1 MKNGKLNGKVAVVTG
16 ASKGIGAG
24 IAKEFA
30 AEGAS
35 VVVNYASAKQDAD
48 RVVDEISKRGG
59 KAIAIQGSVAKKAE
73 VEQLFA
79 EAEKA
84 FGKIDILVNNAGVY
98 EFVPLEEVSEQ
109 QFHRMFDTN
118 VLGMLLATQEALK
131 HFNSEGGSIINI
143 GSLASSLTP
152 PTAVV
157 YNATKGA
164 VDAITRT
171 LAKELGPRKIRVNS
185 INPGMVVTEGAVAGG
200 YTEGDMRKMF
210 ESHDAARPRRT
221 NGRYCARCGLLRFR
235 RFQMDHWRNAP
246 YRGRPSLGY
255 LPPQHLDC
263 ERDLKRL
270 RSDKTGLTPQ
280 QVQARQWFDIAL
292 EIVASTLDHD
302 LFAFAYGM
310 QIDRNRTSA
319 YAVLSTTLRQ
329 IGDACAGNHCL
340 SGNATG
346 INTDISQLAV
356 LDLRYL
362 AVRLRELSRE
372 ESVDPD
378 WYQ

>member
-35 VVVNYASAKQDAD
+35 VVVNYASAKHDAD

-59 KAIAIQGSVAKKAE
+59 NAIAIQGNVSKKAE
-73 VEQLFA
+73 VNRLFA

-98 EFVPLEEVSEQ
+98 EFMPLEEVTEQ
-109 QFHRMFDTN
+109 QFHKMFDTN

-131 HFNSEGGSIINI
+131 HFNADGGSIINI

-152 PTAVV
+152 PSAVV
-157 YNATKGA
+157 YSATKGA

-200 YTEGDMRKMF
+200 YTEGDMRKTL
-210 ESHDAARPRRT
+210 ES
-221 NGRYCARCGLLRFR
+221 
-235 RFQMDHWRNAP
+235 
-246 YRGRPSLGY
+246 
-255 LPPQHLDC
+255 
-263 ERDLKRL
+263 
-270 RSDKTGLTPQ
+270 LTPLGRIGQ
-280 QVQARQWFDIAL
+280 TEDVAPAAVFFASDDSKWVTGETLIIA
-292 EIVASTLDHD
+292 
-302 LFAFAYGM
+302 GG
-310 QIDRNRTSA
+310 
-319 YAVLSTTLRQ
+319 LR
-329 IGDACAGNHCL
+329 
-340 SGNATG
+340 
-346 INTDISQLAV
+346 
-356 LDLRYL
+356 
-362 AVRLRELSRE
+362 
-372 ESVDPD
+372 
-378 WYQ
+378 

>member
-1 MKNGKLNGKVAVVTG
+1 MNMNTKKLDGQVAVVTG

-59 KAIAIQGSVAKKAE
+59 KAITIQGNVTKKSE
-73 VEQLFA
+73 VERLFA

-98 EFVPLEEVSEQ
+98 EWVALEAVTEQ

-118 VLGMLLATQEALK
+118 VLGMLLVTQEGLK
-131 HFNSEGGSIINI
+131 HFKSEGGSIINI

-200 YTEGDMRKMF
+200 FTEGDIRKML
-210 ESHDAARPRRT
+210 ETQTPL
-221 NGRYCARCGLLRFR
+221 GRIG
-235 RFQMDHWRNAP
+235 QT
-246 YRGRPSLGY
+246 
-255 LPPQHLDC
+255 
-263 ERDLKRL
+263 E
-270 RSDKTGLTPQ
+270 
-280 QVQARQWFDIAL
+280 DIAPAA
-292 EIVASTLDHD
+292 VFFASPDSAWISGETL
-302 LFAFAYGM
+302 LIAGG
-310 QIDRNRTSA
+310 
-319 YAVLSTTLRQ
+319 LR
-329 IGDACAGNHCL
+329 
-340 SGNATG
+340 
-346 INTDISQLAV
+346 
-356 LDLRYL
+356 
-362 AVRLRELSRE
+362 
-372 ESVDPD
+372 
-378 WYQ
+378 

>member
-1 MKNGKLNGKVAVVTG
+1 MENGKLNGKVAVVTG

-59 KAIAIQGSVAKKAE
+59 KAIAIQSNVSKTAE
-73 VEQLFA
+73 VERLFA

-98 EFVPLEEVSEQ
+98 EFVPLEQVTEDH
-109 QFHRMFDTN
+109 FHKHFNVN

-131 HFNSEGGSIINI
+131 HFNADGGSIINI

-171 LAKELGPRKIRVNS
+171 LAKELGPRKVRVNS
-185 INPGMVVTEGAVAGG
+185 INPGMVITEGAIAGG

-210 ESHDAARPRRT
+210 ESQTPL
-221 NGRYCARCGLLRFR
+221 GRVG
-235 RFQMDHWRNAP
+235 
-246 YRGRPSLGY
+246 
-255 LPPQHLDC
+255 
-263 ERDLKRL
+263 E
-270 RSDKTGLTPQ
+270 TE
-280 QVQARQWFDIAL
+280 DIAPAA
-292 EIVASTLDHD
+292 VFFASTD
-302 LFAFAYGM
+302 
-310 QIDRNRTSA
+310 SA
-319 YAVLSTTLRQ
+319 WITGETLV
-329 IGDACAGNHCL
+329 IAG
-340 SGNATG
+340 G
-346 INTDISQLAV
+346 
-356 LDLRYL
+356 LR
-362 AVRLRELSRE
+362 
-372 ESVDPD
+372 
-378 WYQ
+378 